1 MASAGN
7 EVTAEMSRHP
17 RGWLIVRLALPL
29 VGQIPWELNLML
41 NTGRPYSAL
50 SRTTYA
56 TLAALGQ
63 VTSATGSS
71 CLIHSARL
79 GTTTLSNIPM
89 RLSAGPALIGLE
101 GMLGLDFFEQFA
113 EVRFQFPP
121 LRPTLIRS

>member
-7 EVTAEMSRHP
+7 DVTAEMVRHP
-17 RGWLIVRLALPL
+17 RGWLIVSLPL
-29 VGQIPWELNLML
+29 PLTGQSPWDLNLML

-50 SRTTYA
+50 SRITYT

-63 VTSATGSS
+63 VTPATGSS

-79 GTTTLSNIPM
+79 GTTMLSNIPM

-101 GMLGLDFFEQFA
+101 GMLGLDFLERFT
-113 EVRFQFPP
+113 EVRFHFPS
-121 LRPTLIRS
+121 LRLTLMRS